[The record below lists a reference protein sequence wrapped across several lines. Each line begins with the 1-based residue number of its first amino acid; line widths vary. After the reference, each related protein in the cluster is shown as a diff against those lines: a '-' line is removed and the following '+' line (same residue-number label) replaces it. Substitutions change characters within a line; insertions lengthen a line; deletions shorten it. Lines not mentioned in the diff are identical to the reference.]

1 MANADEKQRIR
12 QRYKGIALD
21 EIEKIPA
28 IEEKD
33 IFDDDSYKRVGVYAR
48 VSTDDPRQTSSF
60 ELQRN
65 HYTDLIDRRPGW
77 HLYRIYADEGI
88 TGTNVKNRV
97 SFKNMIEEK
106 KIAGIY
112 IRVSKFDQ
120 AREGF
125 SLGEQEKIL
134 REFCDF
140 KRYKIYNI

>member
-1 MANADEKQRIR
+1 MATPIDKQKIR

-33 IFDDDSYKRVGVYAR
+33 IFEDDSLKRVGVYAR

-77 HLYRIYADEGI
+77 ELYRIY
-88 TGTNVKNRV
+88 
-97 SFKNMIEEK
+97 
-106 KIAGIY
+106 
-112 IRVSKFDQ
+112 
-120 AREGF
+120 
-125 SLGEQEKIL
+125 
-134 REFCDF
+134 
-140 KRYKIYNI
+140 KRKTLF